1 MEITVWHLS
10 ACSTCSRI
18 IHELDLKALG
28 AKLIDIKKQSL
39 TEPQLEAMVA
49 EVGSY
54 RALINGRSMQFR
66 TMEKKA
72 RDLDE
77 AEAKNLLLSHYAFLK
92 RPVIKIDAKY
102 FVGNSKKVVEGIKKV
117 LSDG

>member
-10 ACSTCSRI
+10 SCSTCSRI
-18 IHELDLKALG
+18 IKELDLKALG
-28 AKLIDIKKQSL
+28 AELIDIKKHSL
-39 TEPQLEAMVA
+39 TESQLEAMVQ

-54 RALINGRSMQFR
+54 RALINGRSTQFR
-66 TMEKKA
+66 TMDKKA

-77 AEAKNLLLSHYAFLK
+77 SEARELLLTHYAFLK
-92 RPVIKIDAKY
+92 RPVIKIDEKH
-102 FVGNSKKVVEGIKKV
+102 FVGNSKKVIEAIKNR